1 VNKADFAARAERHRR
16 ELHVHCYRMLA
27 SFDEAEDAV
36 QETFLRAW
44 RNRGTFEGDDLFRA
58 WLYRIATNVCLDALR
73 RRTRRGTDAVSNA
86 DLPWLQPYPDRLLDE
101 IAPSEEEPDAVAV
114 ARETIELAFLAALQ
128 VLPPRQRAALVLRD
142 VLGWPADETAS
153 LLETSVAAANSAVQR
168 ARATMQ
174 AHLPSH
180 RMEWAAGE
188 PGPVERDLLDRFID
202 AHERCD
208 AEAAVAI
215 AAKDIRVTMPPY
227 PWLYDGLDMLAPL
240 LERAFGPE
248 REGDWRLVPTMAN
261 RMPAAVSYLRRP
273 GDTEFRA
280 FKVDVLRIEHG
291 EVAEITTFGPMF
303 LLAAFDLPEILDR

>member
-1 VNKADFAARAERHRR
+1 MNQQEFATRAERHRR

-36 QETFLRAW
+36 QETLLRAW
-44 RNRGTFEGDDLFRA
+44 RNRETFEGDDLFRA
-58 WLYRIATNVCLDALR
+58 WLYRIATNVCLDVLR
-73 RRTRRGTDAVSNA
+73 RRTRRGADVQSNA
-86 DLPWLQPYPDRLLDE
+86 DLPWLQLYPDRLLDE
-101 IAPSEEEPDAVAV
+101 IAPSDEEPDAVAV

-153 LLETSVAAANSAVQR
+153 LLETSVAAANSALQR

-174 AHLPSH
+174 SHLPSH
-180 RMEWAAGE
+180 RLDWEARE
-188 PGPVERDLLDRFID
+188 PGPEERELLERFID

-208 AEAAVAI
+208 GEAAVAI
-215 AAKDIRVTMPPY
+215 AAKDLRVTMPPY
-227 PWLYDGLDMLAPL
+227 PWLYDGLDMVAPL
-240 LERAFGPE
+240 LERAFGEE

-261 RMPAAVSYLRRP
+261 RMPAAVSYLRKT

-280 FKVDVLRIEHG
+280 FKVDVLRIEDG
-291 EVAEITTFGPMF
+291 EIAEITTFGPN
-303 LLAAFDLPEILDR
+303 LLAGFDLPMTLER

>member
-1 VNKADFAARAERHRR
+1 MALPHRHERVPGRAATQHAARAGD
-16 ELHVHCYRMLA
+16 VH
-27 SFDEAEDAV
+27 
-36 QETFLRAW
+36 
-44 RNRGTFEGDDLFRA
+44 
-58 WLYRIATNVCLDALR
+58 
-73 RRTRRGTDAVSNA
+73 SNA

-101 IAPSEEEPDAVAV
+101 MAPSDEEPDAVAV

-180 RMEWAAGE
+180 RLDWTAGE
-188 PGPVERDLLDRFID
+188 PRPVERELLERFID

-215 AAKDIRVTMPPY
+215 AAKDLRVTMPPY
-227 PWLYDGLDMLAPL
+227 PWLYDGLDMVAPL
-240 LERAFGPE
+240 MERAFGEE
-248 REGDWRLVPTMAN
+248 REGDWRLVPT
-261 RMPAAVSYLRRP
+261 
-273 GDTEFRA
+273 
-280 FKVDVLRIEHG
+280 HG
-291 EVAEITTFGPMF
+291 EPDAGGRELPAEDRRHGVPRVQGRR
-303 LLAAFDLPEILDR
+303 AAGRGRRDRGDHDLRAEPACRLRLPVTLGA

>member
-1 VNKADFAARAERHRR
+1 
-16 ELHVHCYRMLA
+16 
-27 SFDEAEDAV
+27 
-36 QETFLRAW
+36 
-44 RNRGTFEGDDLFRA
+44 
-58 WLYRIATNVCLDALR
+58 WLYRIATNVCLDVLR
-73 RRTRRGTDAVSNA
+73 RRTRRGTDVSSNA

-101 IAPSEEEPDAVAV
+101 MAPSDEEPDAVAV

-180 RMEWAAGE
+180 RLEWTAGE
-188 PGPVERDLLDRFID
+188 PGPLERELLERFID

-215 AAKDIRVTMPPY
+215 AANDLRVTMPPY
-227 PWLYDGLDMLAPL
+227 PWLYDGLDMVAPL
-240 LERAFGPE
+240 MERAFGEE
-248 REGDWRLVPTMAN
+248 RDGDWRLVPTMAN
-261 RMPAAVSYLRRP
+261 RMPAAVSYVRKT
-273 GDTEFRA
+273 GDTELRA
-280 FKVDVLRIEHG
+280 FKVDVRRIEDG
-291 EVAEITTFGPMF
+291 EIAEITTFGPN
-303 LLAAFDLPEILDR
+303 LLAAFDLPVTLEP